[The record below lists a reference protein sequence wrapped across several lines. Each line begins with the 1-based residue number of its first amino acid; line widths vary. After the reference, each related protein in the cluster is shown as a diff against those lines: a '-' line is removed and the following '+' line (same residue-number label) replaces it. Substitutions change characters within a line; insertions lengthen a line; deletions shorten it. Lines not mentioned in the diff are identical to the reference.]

1 MENGRYGRRIRAF
14 RKLKRMQQIEFA
26 KKISISTTILGK
38 IERGEKMPSV
48 ELLTMIAQALEIDIQ
63 ELRGKDPRGGGN
75 NVESFS

>member
-1 MENGRYGRRIRAF
+1 
-14 RKLKRMQQIEFA
+14 MQQVEFA

-75 NVESFS
+75 NVESIN

>member
-14 RKLKRMQQIEFA
+14 RKLKRMQQVEFA

-63 ELRGKDPRGGGN
+63 ELKGKDPQGGEN
-75 NVESFS
+75 NVESFN